1 MKSNHPPQ
9 NFPGPVA
16 GIILGAG
23 RSTRMGRTKQ
33 LLPWQGST
41 ILGQVLD
48 QARRSCLAPL
58 IVVLGHDAERIT
70 QKVDL
75 AGAKVVVNPD
85 FARGQGTSLRAGLE
99 GLPQGA
105 EAALF
110 LLGDQ
115 PLVTASVIDRILR
128 EYRSQ
133 KTGIIIPLY
142 QGQHIIADEGLREP
156 RTYRDVFKILTE
168 NGVLKSEFLP
178 VFEKIAAFRNVL
190 VHQYEKVDDAIVYGV
205 FKKNLLDIE
214 EFLAQVITW
223 YQEKESQN

>member
-1 MKSNHPPQ
+1 MWAGSWITNLLFNLGIEGGLVLKSNHPPQ

-41 ILGQVLD
+41 ILGQVLG

-58 IVVLGHDAERIT
+58 IVVLVHDAERIT

-75 AGAKVVVNPD
+75 VGAKVVVNPD

-133 KTGIIIPLY
+133 KAGIIIPLY
-142 QGQHIIADEGLREP
+142 QGQRGNPVLIDRSLFPELMRLQGDTGARVLFEEHADLVRE
-156 RTYRDVFKILTE
+156 VAVAE
-168 NGVLKSEFLP
+168 QGVL
-178 VFEKIAAFRNVL
+178 
-190 VHQYEKVDDAIVYGV
+190 Q
-205 FKKNLLDIE
+205 DIDTWE
-214 EFLAQVITW
+214 EYQKLA
-223 YQEKESQN
+223 